1 MLKKIFILII
11 LGLIIS
17 TTLIKNHTK
26 KLDEEIFETKEN
38 INYLNSMKELIQLEH
53 DYLSSPEKLIKLNSL
68 YFDDQ
73 LKFTSIENIKIINRL
88 STDTIFL
95 KNKKLFTYSPGHPS
109 GFLESFINVYNEIY
123 SKYYNQKHLPIFLDL
138 KKNLD
143 IIKILHKI
151 HTSSKKR
158 KWQKI

>member
-1 MLKKIFILII
+1 MLRKIFIITI
-11 LGLIIS
+11 LSLIIS

-73 LKFTSIENIKIINRL
+73 FKFTSIENIKIIN
-88 STDTIFL
+88 S
-95 KNKKLFTYSPGHPS
+95 
-109 GFLESFINVYNEIY
+109 IN
-123 SKYYNQKHLPIFLDL
+123 QLDL
-138 KKNLD
+138 NNF
-143 IIKILHKI
+143 I
-151 HTSSKKR
+151 
-158 KWQKI
+158 QNEQ

>member
-1 MLKKIFILII
+1 MLRKIFIITI
-11 LGLIIS
+11 LSLIIS

-73 LKFTSIENIKIINRL
+73 LNFTSIENIQIIN
-88 STDTIFL
+88 S
-95 KNKKLFTYSPGHPS
+95 
-109 GFLESFINVYNEIY
+109 IN
-123 SKYYNQKHLPIFLDL
+123 QLDL
-138 KKNLD
+138 NNFV
-143 IIKILHKI
+143 
-151 HTSSKKR
+151 
-158 KWQKI
+158 QNEQ